1 MLRYLAQAAAP
12 WVCLF
17 RDKEGMLPLDWAK
30 ERKRDG
36 DIVEFMT
43 KVTNAAARVLI
54 DTLLFKGKTLL
65 PRDMCGHVAAFTHD
79 GPEEVA
85 ILKLLLAKNEVHC
98 LLQRDEMRSK
108 IREQTLNAIAD
119 E

>member
-1 MLRYLAQAAAP
+1 VLRYLAQAKAP

-30 ERKRDG
+30 ERKG
-36 DIVEFMT
+36 DDDIIKFMT
-43 KVTNAAARVLI
+43 KVTNAAATVSI
-54 DTLLFKGKTLL
+54 GTLLFKGKTGL
-65 PRDMCGHVAAFTHD
+65 PREMCGHVAAFTHD